1 VIQSDQFKQALS
13 LMSPDVKKTIRR
25 ALKDVEAGIA
35 RDVHALRPPLD
46 GFSTLR
52 VGRWRIIHRWHGTEL
67 CAEFL
72 DDRTDDYRRAE
83 KSLGK

>member
-1 VIQSDQFKQALS
+1 MQSDQFKQALA

-25 ALKDVEAGIA
+25 ALKDIEAGIA
-35 RDVHALRPPLD
+35 RDVHALRPPLE

-52 VGRWRIIHRWHGTEL
+52 VGRWRIIHRRHSGEL

-72 DDRTDDYRRAE
+72 DNRSDDYRRAE
-83 KSLGK
+83 KSLGS

>member
-1 VIQSDQFKQALS
+1 VIQSDQFKQALT

-35 RDVHALRPPLD
+35 RDVHALRPPLE

-52 VGRWRIIHRWHGTEL
+52 VGRWRIIHRWHGGEL

-72 DDRTDDYRRAE
+72 DNRSDDYRRAE
-83 KSLGK
+83 KSLGS